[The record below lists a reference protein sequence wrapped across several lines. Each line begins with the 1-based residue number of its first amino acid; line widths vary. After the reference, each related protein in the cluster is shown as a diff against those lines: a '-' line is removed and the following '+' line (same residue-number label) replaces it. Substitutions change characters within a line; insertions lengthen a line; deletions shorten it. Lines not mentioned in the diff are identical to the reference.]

1 MSKLPEISEDT
12 ALSGTER
19 IARQAILGRQ
29 GEIIAYELFARDSE
43 TILADPFLASA
54 RVLVKAFS
62 WFPVDSLLGGKPAFV
77 NFTDGLFDEKSLELF
92 PARQIVPEFTLAV
105 APGKEFLDKIL
116 ALKKHGFR
124 LALDRFSGVS
134 WQLALLPLMDY
145 VKIDLYETAP
155 ADWQRAL
162 TLIRRGG
169 GVTAHLATVATRV
182 ETRVLAQQCFEA
194 GFDYAQGYYFMRP
207 EIVSGKKLT
216 SQQRVV
222 FHLLNLL
229 AAEGPLAEIEEG
241 FRRDPA
247 LSYQLLRYLNSAG
260 LRRGEDIDSIRR
272 ALVLLGRQPLQ
283 RWLTLL
289 MFTNQGPAKASLALQ
304 ASTRARL
311 AEILRE
317 HSVTLD
323 QHPAALHR
331 SFLVGMLSLLDA
343 LVDQPMTDL
352 LQELHLPDTLR
363 DALLTRRGEDGQILA
378 LVEAT
383 ERQDEEVTQE
393 LCGRL
398 GIPPGILG
406 GLSLDA
412 LAWSAALP

>member
-1 MSKLPEISEDT
+1 MMSPPPEVP
-12 ALSGTER
+12 TESKSVGPELV
-19 IARQAILGRQ
+19 ARQAIMGRH
-29 GEIIAYELFARDSE
+29 GEVIAYELFARDSE

-62 WFPVDSLLGGKPAFV
+62 WFPVESLLGGKPAFV
-77 NFTDGLFDEKSLELF
+77 NFTDSLFDEKSLELF
-92 PARQIVPEFTLAV
+92 PVRQIVP
-105 APGKEFLDKIL
+105 EFLDKIL

-124 LALDRFSGVS
+124 LALDRFSGLP

-145 VKIDLYETAP
+145 VKIDLYESAP

-162 TLIRRGG
+162 MLIRRAGSI
-169 GVTAHLATVATRV
+169 TAHLATVATRV
-182 ETRVLAQQCFEA
+182 ETRALAQQCFEA

-207 EIVSGKKLT
+207 EIVAGKKLS

-222 FHLLNLL
+222 FHLINLL
-229 AAEGPLAEIEEG
+229 AAEGPLEEIEEG

-260 LRRGEDIDSIRR
+260 LRRGETIDSIRR

-289 MFTNQGPAKASLALQ
+289 MFTTQGPARASLALQ

-311 AEILRE
+311 AEIIRE
-317 HSVTLD
+317 NSTTLD

-343 LVDQPMTDL
+343 LMDQPMPDL
-352 LQELHLPDTLR
+352 LNELHLA
-363 DALLTRRGEDGQILA
+363 DALREALLSRTGEDGQILA
-378 LVEAT
+378 LVEAI
-383 ERQDEEVTQE
+383 ERQDEDAAQK
-393 LCGRL
+393 LRQRL
-398 GIPPGILG
+398 GLPDGILG
-406 GLSLDA
+406 RLSLDA